1 MSLPSLSGG
10 PVAQT
15 HIAERSGRF
24 SMKPRNLNRATSV
37 VPSRTSISAENR
49 KMVEGRLR
57 HYIDGKF
64 KKIPELSCLM
74 SSADSSWS
82 GFLIEHQKYDAGRLS
97 EPVCVYNPRLLVV
110 SRGEIT
116 RSWRESGRQHM
127 DRLKPGTIIFVDRCH
142 QLDDVAFDASWE
154 HLAIELEESKRD
166 NWARSE
172 DFPTTALLPHVTTE
186 DARVTALAQCMYAEI
201 LSGCP
206 SGKLY
211 GESLSLALMSYA
223 WERYA
228 SSHPPVRSRQS
239 GLSTPKLRR
248 LLDYMLANLTS
259 ELALQDLAEVVDLSP
274 RHLCRSF
281 KQATGTSPY
290 RYILKE
296 RIERSKALLRMG
308 NTSVAVVAL
317 SVGFSSQSHFADAFH
332 KHTGSSL

>member
-1 MSLPSLSGG
+1 
-10 PVAQT
+10 
-15 HIAERSGRF
+15 
-24 SMKPRNLNRATSV
+24 
-37 VPSRTSISAENR
+37 
-49 KMVEGRLR
+49 MVEGRLR
-57 HYIDGKF
+57 HYVNGKF
-64 KKIPELSCLM
+64 KRIPGLNCLM

-110 SRGEIT
+110 KRGRIT
-116 RSWRESGRQHM
+116 RSWREGRYPHT
-127 DRLKPGTIIFVDRCH
+127 DRLNPGTVIFIDRGY
-142 QLDDVAFDASWE
+142 QLDDVVFDASWE

-166 NWARSE
+166 QWTRGE
-172 DFPTTALLPHVTTE
+172 DFPNTTLLEHVITE
-186 DARVTALAQCMYAEI
+186 EARVTALAQCMYAEI
-201 LSGCP
+201 LNGCP

-211 GESLSLALMSYA
+211 GVSLSLALMSYV
-223 WERYA
+223 WQRYA
-228 SSHPPVRSRQS
+228 SSHPPVRTRQS

-248 LLDYMLANLTS
+248 LLDFMLANLDS
-259 ELALQDLAEVVDLSP
+259 DLALHDLAELVDLSP

-308 NTSVAVVAL
+308 NIPIAEVAL

-332 KHTGSSL
+332 KCTGTTPGSFLRHPSL